1 VHAPAGALYAAPAVA
16 IGLAGER
23 FDVLVRED
31 IKVSRAPVAA
41 AILQGLGFDARVARE
56 HEVEVEP
63 RRLTPA

>member
-1 VHAPAGALYAAPAVA
+1 M
-16 IGLAGER
+16 
-23 FDVLVRED
+23 LVRED